1 MVDAGV
7 TVGGAGAEQRA
18 AGAEVA
24 DQDADVGAEHL
35 PAQHRLHGGRDR
47 ARGRLRRAGDGAG
60 DQAGR
65 AGGRQL
71 ESLGRLY
78 GGRLGGRI
86 GRSPPEPALPEVEA
100 IADESHAEQDEHD
113 DLGEVA
119 HGKPDQP
126 VALLTHD
133 RLRLPSD
140 VCVPSIVRE
149 TSPGAPMDGRTGA
162 WWKEESVEFDVLVE
176 IPKGERNKYEVDH
189 ESGRIRLDRTL
200 FTSTAYP
207 ADYGF
212 IEDTLGQDGDPLD
225 ALVILQQ
232 PTFPGCLIRCRAIG
246 MFRMKD
252 EAGGDDKVLCVPSH
266 DPRLEHLRD
275 INHVSKFD
283 RLEIQHFFEVYK
295 DLEPGKSV
303 EGANWVGRTDAEAEV
318 RASFERFKEN
328 PEEVA
333 TQEGAAPDAGR
344 NTDG

>member
-1 MVDAGV
+1 M
-7 TVGGAGAEQRA
+7 
-18 AGAEVA
+18 
-24 DQDADVGAEHL
+24 
-35 PAQHRLHGGRDR
+35 
-47 ARGRLRRAGDGAG
+47 
-60 DQAGR
+60 
-65 AGGRQL
+65 
-71 ESLGRLY
+71 
-78 GGRLGGRI
+78 
-86 GRSPPEPALPEVEA
+86 
-100 IADESHAEQDEHD
+100 
-113 DLGEVA
+113 
-119 HGKPDQP
+119 
-126 VALLTHD
+126 ALLTHD
-133 RLRLPSD
+133 ARQAPFD
-140 VCVPSIVRE
+140 VRVRTIVRE
-149 TSPGAPMDGRTGA
+149 TSPGAPAERRAVPTRVA
-162 WWKEESVEFDVLVE
+162 ACVWWKEESVEFDVLVE

-303 EGANWVGRTDAEAEV
+303 EGANWVGRTEAEAEV
-318 RASFERFKEN
+318 RASFERAKEN
-328 PEEVA
+328 PS
-333 TQEGAAPDAGR
+333 DH
-344 NTDG
+344 